1 MVRASVAPSGMI
13 IACHDIT
20 LIFWG
25 HKTIGN
31 GLDQIDRENDDAGKY
46 ERADD
51 QYVAMSVLTVP
62 RIKIGQA
69 PEPPVECTEECRLSM
84 RLLQQDGA

>member
-13 IACHDIT
+13 IDGYHIT
-20 LIFWG
+20 LIFRG

-31 GLDQIDRENDDAGKY
+31 GLDQIDRESYDAGKY

-51 QYVAMSVLTVP
+51 RYVVMS
-62 RIKIGQA
+62 G
-69 PEPPVECTEECRLSM
+69 
-84 RLLQQDGA
+84 